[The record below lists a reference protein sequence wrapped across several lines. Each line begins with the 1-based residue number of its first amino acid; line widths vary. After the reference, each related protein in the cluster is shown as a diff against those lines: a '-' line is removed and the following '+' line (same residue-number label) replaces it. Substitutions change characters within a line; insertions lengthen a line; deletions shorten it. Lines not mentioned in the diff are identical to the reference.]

1 MRAAI
6 YARVSTEDQI
16 DNTSLDDQIR
26 ICRRYAEE
34 RGWSVVA
41 VYREEGFTGTRQQ
54 RPEWSQLMKHAA
66 AQAFD
71 VVVVMNWKRFARN
84 ARIGLNISYE
94 LEELGV
100 GLAVTELNIDT
111 TTPQGRFL
119 RLQFLG
125 LAELDRDSVVEQ
137 LAKGQHAKARR
148 GQWPASP
155 SALPYGYRL
164 EGQGRDNRV
173 VHDEAEVAML
183 RMVVGWIVDEGL
195 TRGQAAVRLN
205 AEGYRQRNGNP
216 WHYDNLRDVLRK
228 NRGLVGELVWG
239 RGSKYGQPITIQV
252 EPIITEERWVALQ
265 QAMSRRT
272 RHSTQVRPY
281 LLNRGRLVSPCGQP
295 YGGLLPSGCKT
306 RVYRCKGRRWTSHG
320 AVKCDCVN
328 QACEAIEQ
336 RVWAEVRDLLGRPER
351 LMRLASD
358 YYADRADR
366 VEAERSELD
375 QIETQLAK
383 LERSLVDDVAEYLRQ
398 RVPAEVVKAAAD
410 RIREEMAELRG
421 RRAELVARVQD
432 ANGESERMRALIE
445 LSERAAERLAGMTP
459 EEQAEVVE
467 LLDVRVTVLDNTRT
481 PRLRIEGVVPFPD
494 STTGGTIR
502 VHPRCGQGTQDGTLR
517 T

>member
-26 ICRRYAEE
+26 VCRQYAEG
-34 RGWSVVA
+34 RGWQAVA
-41 VYREEGFTGTRQQ
+41 VYREEGYTGTKAD
-54 RPEWSQLMKHAA
+54 RPEWSQLMRAA
-66 AQAFD
+66 AARAFD
-71 VVVVMNWKRFARN
+71 VVVVMNFKRFARN
-84 ARIGLNISYE
+84 ARIGLNLSFE

-137 LAKGQHAKARR
+137 MAKGQHAKARA
-148 GQWPASP
+148 GGWPASP

-164 EGQGRDNRV
+164 VGQGRNNQI
-173 VHDEAEVAML
+173 VHNADEVAML

-228 NRGLVGELVWG
+228 NRGLIGELSWG
-239 RGSKYGQPITIQV
+239 GKKSSGKYGEPILIRV
-252 EPIITEERWVALQ
+252 EPIISEERWLALQ
-265 QAMSRRT
+265 EALSRRT

-281 LLNRGRLVSPCGQP
+281 LLNRGRLMSPCRMP

-306 RVYRCKGRRWTSHG
+306 RVYRCKGRRWTSTG
-320 AVKCDCVN
+320 VPKCDCVN
-328 QACEAIEQ
+328 QACEAIEL

-351 LMRLASD
+351 LLRLAAD
-358 YYADRADR
+358 YYANRADQ
-366 VEAERSELD
+366 VEAERDELA
-375 QIETQLAK
+375 QISTQLTK
-383 LERSLVDDVAEYLRQ
+383 LERSLVDDVAEYLR
-398 RVPAEVVKAAAD
+398 VGVAADVVKAATD
-410 RIREEMAELRG
+410 RIRGEMAELRT
-421 RRAELVARVQD
+421 RRAQLVARVDD
-432 ANGESERMRALIE
+432 ANGESERVRALIE
-445 LSERAAERLAGMTP
+445 LAERASSRLANMSP

-467 LLDVRVTVLDNTRT
+467 LLDVRVTVLDNTDA
-481 PRLRIEGVVPFPD
+481 PRLRIEGIVPFPD
-494 STTGGTIR
+494 STSRGEALTS
-502 VHPRCGQGTQDGTLR
+502 P
-517 T
+517 